1 MRVQMV
7 YYCDTSCNIGLVKTM
22 HKLTMNE
29 VVKAIRGL
37 PPLPEIVT
45 DLLNSMGQENID
57 IDTLAEK
64 LSHDQALVAT
74 TLRLANSSFYGM
86 SHQVIRIRDA
96 FAVLGLKTMRMLITA
111 AAVANGFITQH
122 NNAEIEKNWRHSI
135 AVAVCAKALAR
146 QLHLDQ
152 ELAFTLGLLHDT
164 GRLVLAM
171 YFSQQYT
178 ATLTYRAAHDCAS
191 FQAEQAVLGIDHAM
205 VGQALAEYWKF
216 PQEIQLAI
224 GRHHAL
230 EQLGHSALIS
240 LLHVADAIVHALDL
254 ALDENE
260 LVPPVSTTAW
270 NSLGLGQEAFLQVF
284 GETEQQFDEM
294 CQILVV

>member
-1 MRVQMV
+1 MV
-7 YYCDTSCNIGLVKTM
+7 YYCDTSCNIVLVKTM

-45 DLLNSMGQENID
+45 DLLSSMGQENID

-96 FAVLGLKTMRMLITA
+96 FAVLGLKTMRTLITA

-171 YFSQQYT
+171 YFPLQHQ
-178 ATLTYRAAHDCAS
+178 ATIAYRAAHDCAS

-205 VGQALAEYWKF
+205 VGQALAGYWKF

-224 GRHHAL
+224 GRHHML
-230 EQLGHSALIS
+230 EQSGHSALIS

-254 ALDENE
+254 ALDEKE
-260 LVPPVSTTAW
+260 VVPPVSTTAW

-284 GETEQQFDEM
+284 DETEQQFDEM

>member
-7 YYCDTSCNIGLVKTM
+7 YYCDTSCNIVLVKTM

-29 VVKAIRGL
+29 IVKAIRGL

-45 DLLNSMGQENID
+45 DLLSSMGQENID

-96 FAVLGLKTMRMLITA
+96 FAVLGLKTMRTLITA

-164 GRLVLAM
+164 GRLVLVM
-171 YFSQQYT
+171 YFSQQHT
-178 ATLTYRAAHDCAS
+178 ATLTYRAAHDCSS

-230 EQLGHSALIS
+230 EQSGHSALIS

-254 ALDENE
+254 ALDEEE

-270 NSLGLGQEAFLQVF
+270 NSLGLGQEAFMQVF
-284 GETEQQFDEM
+284 DETEQQFDEM

>member
-1 MRVQMV
+1 M
-7 YYCDTSCNIGLVKTM
+7 N
-22 HKLTMNE
+22 KLTMDDA
-29 VVKAIRGL
+29 VKTIRGL

-45 DLLNSMGQENID
+45 DLLGSMGQENID

-86 SHQVIRIRDA
+86 SHRVTSIREA
-96 FAVLGLKTMRMLITA
+96 FAILGLKAMRTLITA
-111 AAVANGFITQH
+111 AAVTNGFIARH
-122 NNAEIEKNWRHSI
+122 DYAGEIEKNWRHAI

-152 ELAFTLGLLHDT
+152 ELAFTMGLLHDT
-164 GRLVLAM
+164 GRLILAM
-171 YFSQQYT
+171 YFPLQHQ
-178 ATLTYRAAHDCAS
+178 ATLAYRAAHDCTL

-205 VGQALAEYWKF
+205 VGQALAGHWKF
-216 PQEIQLAI
+216 PLAMQMAI
-224 GRHHAL
+224 GNHHAP
-230 EQLGHSALIS
+230 EKSGHGTLIS
-240 LLHVADAIVHALDL
+240 LVHVADAIVHSLDL
-254 ALDENE
+254 ALDEEE

-270 NSLGLGQEAFLQVF
+270 NSLGIGQEAFLQVF
-284 GETEQQFDEM
+284 DETEQQFDEM